1 LNNLCTEISQSTGA
15 PIKRKWSADYRN
27 TPLPDSPI
35 KRKPD
40 IVLKDIDNAVVTWRT
55 VRAIAE
61 ITSQGSEVGKL
72 VGTVI
77 DKSYII
83 LSTQADR
90 VFVPV
95 LSVWGKHRFRLTVTD
110 REGQLRSSVCELA
123 GVRPVSVSLAFLR
136 IIAGLCFTDKRHVG
150 YDPTITTDAYGVVKS
165 IHCCGKDFKVV
176 RTIYET
182 QSFLGR
188 ATRVW
193 LVEYRKR
200 LYILKDAWVEKSR
213 PFTEA
218 DHLKHIAGVQGV
230 PELYCGED
238 VLINGKVLC
247 TGDIRG
253 IKLPTMRV
261 RRRIVTKS
269 FGSHIAD
276 FRNKRELISA
286 FKDIVLSALNIFSF
300 CVLLIFP
307 FTQR

>member
-1 LNNLCTEISQSTGA
+1 LNDLCTKISQSTGV
-15 PIKRKWSADYRN
+15 PIKRKWTAEYRN

-40 IVLKDIDNAVVTWRT
+40 IVLQDVDNDVVTWRT

-61 ITSQGSEVGKL
+61 ITSNRSEVGRL

-95 LSVWGKHRFRLTVTD
+95 LSVWGKHKFRLTVTD
-110 REGQLRSSVCELA
+110 REGQLRSCVCELG
-123 GVRPVSVSLAFLR
+123 GVRPVSVSLDFLR
-136 IIAGLCFTDKRHVG
+136 IVAGLCFTDKRHVG
-150 YDPTITTDAYGVVKS
+150 YDPTITTDKYGVVKW
-165 IHCCGKDFKVV
+165 IKCCGRDFKVV
-176 RTIYET
+176 RVIYET

-193 LVEYRKR
+193 QVEYGGR

-213 PFTEA
+213 PFTEIQ
-218 DHLKHIAGVQGV
+218 HLKDIAGVRGV
-230 PELYCGED
+230 PEFYCGED
-238 VLINGKVLC
+238 VLINGKLLC
-247 TGDIRG
+247 TGNIRG
-253 IKLPTMRV
+253 VKLATMRV

-269 FGSHIAD
+269 FGSPIAH

-286 FKDIVLSALNIFSF
+286 FRDVVLSALNICSF